1 MQYDA
6 VLFDF
11 DGVVVETPSSRRLS
25 DALRRTYEQLGQ
37 SGRAGPTAATLQEF
51 VRGDFDSI
59 AERCRSLGIE
69 TDDFCARAA
78 RELVRTQLEAV
89 ERGLRSVYDDVTA
102 VRSIGLPFGI
112 VSDNHPTVVSALLD
126 RFGLRSLF
134 ETIYGCPLTADGL
147 ARRKPDPRNIE
158 DAMAE
163 LGAAS
168 ALYVGDR
175 TVDVR
180 AAHNAGI
187 DAVLLSRGDAVESVE
202 TDGDASTDPN
212 PNPNSAPNPDPNYR
226 LASLAQL
233 PSVLDNDHD
242 PAAAE

>member
-25 DALRRTYEQLGQ
+25 DSLRRTYEELGQ
-37 SGRAGPTAATLQEF
+37 SEKPGPTSTPNPATAPASTLVREF
-51 VRGDFDSI
+51 VHGDFPAI

-69 TDDFCARAA
+69 TDTFCSRAA
-78 RELVRTQLEAV
+78 RELVRTQLDAV
-89 ERGLRSVYDDVTA
+89 ERGLRSVYDDITA
-102 VRSIGLPFGI
+102 VRSIELPVGI
-112 VSDNHPTVVSALLD
+112 VSDNHPTVVSSLLD
-126 RFGLRSLF
+126 RFGLRALF

-163 LGAAS
+163 LEADS

-175 TVDVR
+175 SVDVQ

-187 DAVLLSRGDAVESVE
+187 DAVLLSRSDSE
-202 TDGDASTDPN
+202 ASTKTESDLDP
-212 PNPNSAPNPDPNYR
+212 DHEVG
-226 LASLAQL
+226 SLAEL
-233 PSVLDNDHD
+233 PTVLGST
-242 PAAAE
+242 A